1 VTQRGAI
8 FKPETAAM
16 ILEVVRYLKNSGYII
31 DQPGRGGAFIS
42 PQTPIFVRNDSGEQ
56 VPAFA
61 CMQATGTVEDGGQN
75 YIKIGKPVDTTGTAG
90 AYLFNGVQPIDA
102 SGENRF
108 GVAHDGPVVR
118 ALSNGSSATS
128 GSRWQPVIGSW
139 SIAPGGNIFAA
150 IGGDDIASDVIRIN
164 ATSGSGGDSRA
175 AAIIKTGSGGI
186 PERIGSIPGAASC
199 SVYGIDGSGNLYD
212 TTEDIAVYNLAT
224 TAVAANVYGQ
234 AKKESWTG
242 KWVIDYEQCEEEA

>member
-1 VTQRGAI
+1 MRMVI
-8 FKPETAAM
+8 
-16 ILEVVRYLKNSGYII
+16 EVARYLRQSGFVVP
-31 DQPGRGGAFIS
+31 QAGRA
-42 PQTPIFVRNDSGEQ
+42 PRELQQATPIFVRNDSGEQ

-61 CMQATGTVEDGGQN
+61 CLQSTGTVESGGQN
-75 YIKIGKPVDTTGTAG
+75 YIKIDKPVDTTGTSG
-90 AYLFNGVQPIDA
+90 AYLFNGVAPIEP
-102 SGENRF
+102 GGF

-164 ATSGSGGDSRA
+164 ATSGSGGDSRV